1 MEKLRKIIK
10 EQFGV
15 DAARTNLDKELFSQR
30 ATQVS
35 NLGCLE
41 FKYHDPQAEIDGK
54 VKEITPFLND
64 LGIKFI
70 SVIKM
75 TNTLVLTVTKQN
87 VEQAKSIMTKYGFTL
102 LKETASWDAT
112 KPYNAL
118 ANNQIPEMSN
128 GTDFGRA
135 SGDGRTSFTGGSM
148 MTGYPV
154 DRLAGE

>member
-1 MEKLRKIIK
+1 M
-10 EQFGV
+10 
-15 DAARTNLDKELFSQR
+15 DKELFSQR
-30 ATQVS
+30 ANKVS

-41 FKYHDPQAEIDGK
+41 FKYHDPQAEIDAK

-87 VEQAKSIMTKYGFTL
+87 VEQAKSLMTKYGFTL

-128 GTDFGRA
+128 GTDFGRN
-135 SGDGRTSFTGGSM
+135 SGDRRGNMSGSILGGSY
-148 MTGYPV
+148 TP